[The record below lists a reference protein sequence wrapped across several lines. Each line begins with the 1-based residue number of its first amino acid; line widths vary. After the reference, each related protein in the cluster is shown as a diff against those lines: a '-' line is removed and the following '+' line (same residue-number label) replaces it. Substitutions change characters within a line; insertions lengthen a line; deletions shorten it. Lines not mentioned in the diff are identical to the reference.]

1 VDCWSPRPP
10 SGPDALAFLAGC
22 SDRDQKLTAFA
33 TPIISEKSHVSP
45 APSNQPL
52 AAPLRLVA
60 ETAALFREECSA
72 LDHLV
77 EELYRDIERLRDELV
92 RKSDE
97 LGITRH
103 ELTERSRQLTEER
116 GEAAKLV
123 QLVQQQETRLTE
135 ALGEIKS
142 LREQSAKERAES
154 HDRETQRFTFLEQ
167 KLRSAEADRE
177 QLQHQLN
184 VLQAS
189 AAAAGGSG
197 GGGAE
202 SLGPLMTELGD
213 LRRQLTETQN
223 QLGDART
230 QLTDAI
236 QKSAAPGSTGDDQLP
251 AILTELT
258 EMRHQLAEAQTQLKE
273 TPKQLAHEMQRNVAA
288 TMPGV
293 DPLPQLM
300 AELGEMRKQ
309 LADASSHVRQTQEQ
323 LGNTRSELTAAIEK
337 ATSALSAA
345 PNVVVHHE
353 GAAANGDAPRKL
365 AILER
370 ERGELE
376 NELELVRARATELQE
391 VVNQQRRELAEQK
404 TEITNELRQL
414 REMAAHWPHA
424 TEQYDPHEE
433 PELVA
438 ATTSGESMGAVPDP
452 VVSSVMAQ
460 FARLQK
466 DVAQRRKKK

>member
-1 VDCWSPRPP
+1 
-10 SGPDALAFLAGC
+10 
-22 SDRDQKLTAFA
+22 
-33 TPIISEKSHVSP
+33 
-45 APSNQPL
+45 
-52 AAPLRLVA
+52 LVA

-103 ELTERSRQLTEER
+103 ELTERSRQLTQER
-116 GEAAKLV
+116 GESTKLL
-123 QLVQQQETRLTE
+123 QLVQQQETRLIE

-142 LREQSAKERAES
+142 LREQSTKERTEAHERES
-154 HDRETQRFTFLEQ
+154 ARFTLLEQ

-177 QLQHQLN
+177 QLQHQLH
-184 VLQAS
+184 VLQT
-189 AAAAGGSG
+189 AAATAGGSG
-197 GGGAE
+197 GGASE

-213 LRRQLTETQN
+213 LRRQITETQA

-236 QKSAAPGSTGDDQLP
+236 HKSAAPAAPAGDQLP
-251 AILTELT
+251 ALLAEVT
-258 EMRHQLAEAQTQLKE
+258 EMRRQIAETQTQLKE
-273 TPKQLAHEMQRNVAA
+273 APKQFAHEIQQNAGA
-288 TMPGV
+288 TIPGV
-293 DPLPQLM
+293 DPLPKLM
-300 AELGEMRKQ
+300 AEIGEM
-309 LADASSHVRQTQEQ
+309 
-323 LGNTRSELTAAIEK
+323 RSELTAAIQK
-337 ATSALSAA
+337 ASSALSAS
-345 PNVVVHHE
+345 PSVVVHHE
-353 GAAANGDAPRKL
+353 GAASNGDAPRRV
-365 AILER
+365 AVLER

-376 NELELVRARATELQE
+376 AELELVRARATELQE

-414 REMAAHWPHA
+414 REMAAQWPHV
-424 TEQYDPHEE
+424 TEAYEPHEE
-433 PELVA
+433 RDLVA